1 MCLNFHCYTYQS
13 LKNLWLSK
21 YAKETANPGILV
33 LLACGTIS
41 SSCGQVASYPLA
53 LIRTRMQAQGNN
65 PLFKVSRVILEAC
78 QNNEKINESSVII
91 VNFLIFLCN
100 SLNGGYRILGTP
112 VISYNLTINW
122 KTKK

>member
-1 MCLNFHCYTYQS
+1 MTVEKLLLLMEACMHCSAVYVNLECHTYQS

-21 YAKETANPGILV
+21 YAKDTANPGILV

-53 LIRTRMQAQGNN
+53 LIRTRMQAQGTK
-65 PLFKVSRVILEAC
+65 PISTEMFLKWAKHRLSRRAPVLSC
-78 QNNEKINESSVII
+78 NHLII
-91 VNFLIFLCN
+91 E
-100 SLNGGYRILGTP
+100 
-112 VISYNLTINW
+112 W